1 MNLAVKEPPAKM
13 LRLGAPPGEASALC
27 VFLHGRGQTAALMAE
42 HVVARLGHRGTH
54 FVLPQAPS
62 GAWYDARAVE
72 PLTPFTLA
80 QMDASLD
87 IVERAVEAAA
97 AEGAPVDRLVLA
109 AFSQGACLAS
119 EYALRRPRN
128 LAALVLFT
136 GCRVGLPVDASAT
149 RDLAGLPVYASD
161 GSTDSWIPLDA
172 FFTMTQSLAR
182 AGAALRAEV
191 FPDRP
196 HEVSDA
202 EVAALDSILA
212 DVAAGR
218 PALHAGTGAPL

>member
-1 MNLAVKEPPAKM
+1 MNLAVKEPQTRM
-13 LRLGAPPGEASALC
+13 LRLGASPSEASALC
-27 VFLHGRGQTAALMAE
+27 VFLHGRGQTAELMAE
-42 HVVARLGHRGTH
+42 HVVARLQTGGTH
-54 FVLPQAPS
+54 FLLPQAPF
-62 GAWYDARAVE
+62 GAWYDARAIE
-72 PLTPFTLA
+72 PLSERTLA
-80 QMDASLD
+80 QMNASLD
-87 IVERAVEAAA
+87 LIDRAIELAEAD
-97 AEGAPVDRLVLA
+97 GAPADRLVLA

-119 EYALRRPRN
+119 EYALRRPRK

-136 GCRVGLPVDASAT
+136 GCRVGLPVDPVT

-172 FFTMTQSLAR
+172 FFAMTHSLAR
-182 AGAALRAEV
+182 AGATLRAEV

-202 EVAALDSILA
+202 EIAVMESILG

-218 PALHAGTGAPL
+218 SPLHAGTGAAR